1 MEAVTHLE
9 KVIVGE
15 VSAVTHLE
23 KVIAGETSAVTY
35 TEKVITGEA
44 PPITHLQKVIA
55 GVESP
60 VTHLEHIWAG
70 KVPTEPK
77 SWADVRKIVRAGK
90 APELLPLGTY
100 YSVWGD
106 STSKAIDLIA
116 YDKHF
121 DPSLTAR
128 GYTHSITLCER
139 DLSEIV
145 SFDTN
150 EAFLYLEQALPA
162 GTYRFTLP
170 SDYDATYGGGKTYYF
185 TSTASVP
192 VGGQLVYTW
201 NYQQFPTK
209 CAGYSSSISTTALF
223 NVNLAEWISGES
235 PEATDLGTIK
245 LRMSDPESPF
255 GKLNAA
261 KRARYGSNNYYQS
274 GIRQFLNSDSAGG
287 TWWQPTNIFDRPY
300 GQRSSAGKLTQ
311 LSSDLR
317 SVLATPE
324 IEYITCNDFEFGSI
338 GDILLWTSDAVYD
351 IRRIK
356 SSCCLP
362 KLISHQLLT
371 LAPCSIPLSGAGNM
385 DKSKERTSNNTACIW
400 WLRTP
405 YPSNANYERNVNTSG
420 ALNNNNANNAYGAP
434 AACIIQ

>member
-1 MEAVTHLE
+1 MTSLFEIL
-9 KVIVGE
+9 KVSKGLPTDDMYT
-15 VSAVTHLE
+15 ALLGRA
-23 KVIAGETSAVTY
+23 AG
-35 TEKVITGEA
+35 GR
-44 PPITHLQKVIA
+44 
-55 GVESP
+55 
-60 VTHLEHIWAG
+60 

-209 CAGYSSSISTTALF
+209 CAGYSSSISTTALY
-223 NVNLAEWISGES
+223 NVNLTEWISGES

-255 GKLNAA
+255 GKLNSA

-338 GDILLWTSDAVYD
+338 GDIPFQLQTPYTIAEDKIFLLSHTEVNLSAAPNVGTVLDAYV
-351 IRRIK
+351 
-356 SSCCLP
+356 
-362 KLISHQLLT
+362 
-371 LAPCSIPLSGAGNM
+371 GAGNA
-385 DKSKERTSNNTACIW
+385 DRIKKRTSNNTAYYW

-405 YPSNANYERNVNTSG
+405 YPSGASSERNVYTSG
-420 ALNNNNANNAYGAP
+420 ALNNSGANLAHGAP